1 MSACKRFAVVGV
13 AAFVVVG
20 LNAAPAAADPSSP
33 DHGCHGFHTTQFK
46 ELSGDRGAQGLAIGG
61 RGNSDG
67 DPTNGQAHS
76 EAGRGSAVQEFLAEF
91 CGK

>member
-1 MSACKRFAVVGV
+1 MGVCKRFVGV
-13 AAFVVVG
+13 GVLAFVAVG
-20 LNAAPAAADPSSP
+20 LDAMPAAADPSSP

-76 EAGRGSAVQEFLAEF
+76 EAGRGSAVQEFLADF

>member
-1 MSACKRFAVVGV
+1 MARMKRAIVTGCVAVALATIG
-13 AAFVVVG
+13 
-20 LNAAPAAADPSSP
+20 AAPAVADPASP
-33 DHGCHGFHTTQFK
+33 ENGCHGFYTTAAK
-46 ELSGDRGAQGLAIGG
+46 EASGDRGIQGSAIGG

-76 EAGRGSAVQEFLAEF
+76 EAGRGATLQAFLTAA